1 MEYCATLIPYYAIYI
16 FSSAPATIVLPPQ
29 SITVNATNQATFTC
43 GVAGVPLPS
52 IIWTLP
58 DGSNPESL
66 ERQSEELPRIY
77 TETNISDETPYAASS
92 ILYIDSVSRVDEGDY
107 TCAAINYQATIEN
120 TAFLTV
126 QGKSCN

>member
-1 MEYCATLIPYYAIYI
+1 M
-16 FSSAPATIVLPPQ
+16 
-29 SITVNATNQATFTC
+29 
-43 GVAGVPLPS
+43 AGVPLPS

-66 ERQSEELPRIY
+66 ERQSDELPRIY

-92 ILYIDSVSRVDEGDY
+92 ILYIDSVSRADEGDY
-107 TCAAINYQATIEN
+107 NCTAINDQATVEN

-126 QGKSCN
+126 QGQLYGLCINSTG